1 MGNNFLDKMGGRAN
15 DFDDEDMDFAG
26 GIGEEENKEKNS
38 DIEEDSDGEAPDMDT
53 QENSEEDE
61 PTGLDGEDD
70 DNFKDLS
77 SGDEGEQ
84 MDDGDDDF
92 DEEGFGDE
100 ENDPEDSTVS
110 KIKVKAKKGKPK
122 FPKFDPNDLS
132 SLFADAE
139 EFAHLLDENE
149 DEGMGT
155 SVATKDKASKK
166 QLKWEDNREN
176 HMKGPQS
183 WKNKKKG
190 KKPGGGGAKNFKKSK
205 PTFMPP
211 KKKLKK

>member
-1 MGNNFLDKMGGRAN
+1 MG
-15 DFDDEDMDFAG
+15 
-26 GIGEEENKEKNS
+26 
-38 DIEEDSDGEAPDMDT
+38 GEAPDMDT
-53 QENSEEDE
+53 LENSDEDE

-70 DNFKDLS
+70 GNFKDLS
-77 SGDEGEQ
+77 SGDEDEQ
-84 MDDGDDDF
+84 MDIMSGGEDDDF
-92 DEEGFGDE
+92 DEEGFGGDDLDE
-100 ENDPEDSTVS
+100 EGFGADDFDEEGFGEDDEVEDNTVS

-166 QLKWEDNREN
+166 QLNWEDKSDRS
-176 HMKGPQS
+176 MKGSQS

-190 KKPGGGGAKNFKKSK
+190 KRIGDRGSKN
-205 PTFMPP
+205 
-211 KKKLKK
+211 